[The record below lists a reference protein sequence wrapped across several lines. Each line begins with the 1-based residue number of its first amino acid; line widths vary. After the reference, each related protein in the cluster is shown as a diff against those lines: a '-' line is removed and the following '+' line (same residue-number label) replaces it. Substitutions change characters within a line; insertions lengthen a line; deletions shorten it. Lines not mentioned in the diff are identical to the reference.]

1 MAKTPAPHPPPH
13 SPFTAPPHGVRPF
26 RPEDREQ
33 VLALAPRLTEGV
45 APWRDPAGVASA
57 ATGWVTGSMARAGEP
72 AHAVFVAELDGR
84 VGGVITLGE
93 RPHFSGQTDAYV
105 GELIV
110 AAGLERR
117 GIATELMRAAEAW
130 ARRQGYAF
138 ITLDTGAA
146 NDPARK
152 LYAALG
158 FLEEEVRLTK
168 AVRPE

>member
-1 MAKTPAPHPPPH
+1 MTKPTHL
-13 SPFTAPPHGVRPF
+13 PFPLHGVRAF

-33 VLALAPRLTEGV
+33 VLALAPRLAEGV
-45 APWRDPAGVASA
+45 ASWRDPVGVARA
-57 ATGWVTGSMARAGEP
+57 ATDWVTGSMASAGQP
-72 AHAVFVAELDGR
+72 RHAVFVAELDGR
-84 VGGVITLGE
+84 VGGVITLAE

-117 GIATELMRAAEAW
+117 GIATALMRAAEAW
-130 ARRQGYAF
+130 AARQGYAF
-138 ITLDTGAA
+138 ITLETGAA

-152 LYAALG
+152 LYATLG

-168 AVRPE
+168 AIRPGAGY

>member
-1 MAKTPAPHPPPH
+1 
-13 SPFTAPPHGVRPF
+13 
-26 RPEDREQ
+26 

-45 APWRDPAGVASA
+45 APWRDPVGVASA
-57 ATGWVTGSMARAGEP
+57 ATGWVTGSMARADEP

-84 VGGVITLGE
+84 VGGVITLAE

-117 GIATELMRAAEAW
+117 GIATELMAAAEAW
-130 ARRQGYAF
+130 AAQHGYAF
-138 ITLDTGAA
+138 ITLETGAA

-168 AVRPE
+168 PVRPD

>member
-1 MAKTPAPHPPPH
+1 MTKTPAHL
-13 SPFTAPPHGVRPF
+13 PFPLHGVRPF
-26 RPEDREQ
+26 RPEDRQQ

-45 APWRDPAGVASA
+45 ASWRDPVGVASA
-57 ATGWVTGSMARAGEP
+57 AVGWVTGSMASADEP
-72 AHAVFVAELDGR
+72 GHAVFVAEPDGR
-84 VGGVITLGE
+84 VGGVITLSE
-93 RPHFSGQTDAYV
+93 RAHFSGQTDAYV

-130 ARRQGYAF
+130 AAQRDYAF
-138 ITLDTGAA
+138 ITLETGAA
-146 NDPARK
+146 NDRARK

-168 AVRPE
+168 AVRPD

>member
-1 MAKTPAPHPPPH
+1 MTKTA
-13 SPFTAPPHGVRPF
+13 ARVRPF

-45 APWRDPAGVASA
+45 ARWRDPVGVANA
-57 ATGWVTGSMARAGEP
+57 AAGWVTGSMASAGEP
-72 AHAVFVAELDGR
+72 GHAVFVAELDGR
-84 VGGVITLGE
+84 IGGVITLAE
-93 RPHFSGQTDAYV
+93 RTHFSGQTDAYV

-117 GIATELMRAAEAW
+117 GIATELMAAAEAW
-130 ARRQGYAF
+130 AARGGYAF
-138 ITLDTGAA
+138 ITLETGAA

-168 AVRPE
+168 AIRPGAGY

>member
-1 MAKTPAPHPPPH
+1 MTKTPARI
-13 SPFTAPPHGVRPF
+13 RPF

-33 VLALAPRLTEGV
+33 VLALAPRLSEGV
-45 APWRDPAGVASA
+45 APWRDPVGVVRA
-57 ATGWVTGSMARAGEP
+57 ATDWVTGSMAHAGEP
-72 AHAVFVAELDGR
+72 ARAVFVAEVDGR
-84 VGGVITLGE
+84 VGGVITLAE

-117 GIATELMRAAEAW
+117 GIATELMRAGEAW
-130 ARRQGYAF
+130 AGRQGYAF
-138 ITLDTGAA
+138 MTLETGAA

-152 LYAALG
+152 LYATLG

-168 AVRPE
+168 AIRPGAGY